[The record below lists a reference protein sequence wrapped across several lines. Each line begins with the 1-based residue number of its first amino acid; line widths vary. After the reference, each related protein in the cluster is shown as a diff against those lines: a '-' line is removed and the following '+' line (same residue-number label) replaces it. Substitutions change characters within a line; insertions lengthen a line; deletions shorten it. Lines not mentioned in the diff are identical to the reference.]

1 MTVSRKSFLT
11 AGLAVPAA
19 AILAACGTDSSSS
32 SSDGASTSVAAQTTT
47 DEITVE
53 HAFGTTTIPAG
64 ASRFTA
70 IAWGNHDVALA
81 LDVMPAGLSRQEWGV
96 TDGSGMLEWTKQ
108 KVDELVAAG
117 ASKPVLFDDGD
128 GLDFEAIAGTS
139 PDVILAAYSGLS
151 QEDYD
156 TLTKI
161 APTVAYPGVPW
172 GTKWRE
178 MIRLDSQAMGLA
190 EKGEALIT
198 DLEQQVADAV
208 AQHPQIAG
216 KSAAFFYMSES
227 DTSTIG
233 FYTTADPRTAFMTD
247 LGMTIPKS
255 VQAASDADP
264 EVFFSDVSSEN
275 ADQVAD
281 VDIMIMYGEE
291 SALATLQADS
301 LVGTIPAI
309 KNGTVAFVGNG
320 TPLSAST
327 NPGPLSIPWGI
338 KDYVALIAAAAD
350 KAGSATGAA
359 SAPASAS
366 AAG

>member
-1 MTVSRKSFLT
+1 MTVSRKSFLL
-11 AGLAVPAA
+11 AGLAVPAGA
-19 AILAACGTDSSSS
+19 LLAACGAGSSAKT
-32 SSDGASTSVAAQTTT
+32 GASDAASASVAAQTTT
-47 DEITVE
+47 EEITVE

-64 ASRFTA
+64 AARFTA

-81 LDVMPAGLSRQEWGV
+81 LDVMPAGLSRQTWGV
-96 TDGSGMLEWTKQ
+96 ADDSGMLEWTKQ

-117 ASKPVLFDDGD
+117 AAQPVLFDDTD
-128 GLDFEAIAGTS
+128 GYDFEAIAETA

-161 APTVAYPGVPW
+161 APTIAYPGVPW
-172 GTKWRE
+172 GTQWRD

-190 EKGEALIT
+190 AQGEDLIT
-198 DLEQQVADAV
+198 DLERQIADAV
-208 AQHPQIAG
+208 AQYPQLAG

-247 LGMTIPKS
+247 LGMTIPAS
-255 VQAASDADP
+255 VQAVSDADP
-264 EVFFSDVSSEN
+264 EIFYSDLSSEN
-275 ADQVAD
+275 ADQVDD
-281 VDIMIMYGEE
+281 VDVMVMYGEE
-291 SALATLQADS
+291 SDLAALQADP

-309 KNGTVAFVGNG
+309 KNGAVAFVGNG

-338 KDYVALIAAAAD
+338 DRYVSLIATAAD
-350 KAGSATGAA
+350 KADAA
-359 SAPASAS
+359 SA
-366 AAG
+366 

>member
-11 AGLAVPAA
+11 AGLAAPIA
-19 AILAACGTDSSSS
+19 AILAACTADSS
-32 SSDGASTSVAAQTTT
+32 DNSTASVATAVTTG
-47 DEITVE
+47 EISVE
-53 HAFGTTTIPAG
+53 HAFGTTVIPAG

-81 LDVMPAGLSRQEWGV
+81 LDVMPAGLSSQEWG
-96 TDGSGMLEWTKQ
+96 TEDGSGMMEWTKQ

-117 ASKPVLFDDGD
+117 AEQPVLFDDTD
-128 GLDFEAIAGTS
+128 GYDFEAIAETH

-178 MIRLDSQAMGLA
+178 MIRLNSQAMGLA
-190 EKGEALIT
+190 EQGDALIT
-198 DLEQQVADAV
+198 DLEQQIDDAV
-208 AQHPQIAG
+208 AQYPQIAG
-216 KSAAFFYMSES
+216 KSAAFFYMSQS

-247 LGMTIPKS
+247 LGMTIPAS
-255 VQAASDADP
+255 VQAVSDAEP
-264 EVFFSDVSSEN
+264 ETFFIDVSSEN

-281 VDIMIMYGEE
+281 VDVMIIYGEN
-291 SALATLQADS
+291 SDLAALQADS

-309 KNGTVAFVGNG
+309 KNGAVAFVGNG
-320 TPLSAST
+320 APLSAST

-338 KDYVALIAAAAD
+338 KEYVALIAAAAD
-350 KAGSATGAA
+350 KAAA
-359 SAPASAS
+359 S
-366 AAG
+366 

>member
-1 MTVSRKSFLT
+1 MTVSRKAFLLG
-11 AGLAVPAA
+11 GLAVPAA
-19 AILAACGTDSSSS
+19 AILAACGSDSS
-32 SSDGASTSVAAQTTT
+32 GGTSTSTASAGAAAQTTAE
-47 DEITVE
+47 EITVE

-70 IAWGNHDVALA
+70 VAWGNHDVALA
-81 LDVMPAGLSRQEWGV
+81 LDVMPAGLSAQTWGV
-96 TDGSGMLEWTKQ
+96 EDDSGMLEWTKQ

-117 ASKPVLFDDGD
+117 AAQPVLFDDTD
-128 GLDFEAIAGTS
+128 GYDYEAIAATA

-156 TLTKI
+156 TLSQI

-178 MIRLDSQAMGLA
+178 MIRLDSQAMGL
-190 EKGEALIT
+190 GEQGDALIA
-198 DLEQQVADAV
+198 DLEQQIADAV
-208 AQHPQIAG
+208 GQYPQIAG

-247 LGMTIPKS
+247 LGMTIPAS
-255 VQAASDADP
+255 VQTVSDADP
-264 EVFFSDVSSEN
+264 AIFYSDVSSEN

-281 VDIMIMYGEE
+281 VDVMIMYGEE
-291 SALATLQADS
+291 SDLATLQADA

-309 KNGTVAFVGNG
+309 KNGAVAFVGNG

-338 KDYVALIAAAAD
+338 EEYVALIAAAAD
-350 KAGSATGAA
+350 KADAA
-359 SAPASAS
+359 
-366 AAG
+366 

>member
-1 MTVSRKSFLT
+1 MTINRKSFLLG
-11 AGLAVPAA
+11 GLAFPAA
-19 AILAACGTDSSSS
+19 AFLAAC
-32 SSDGASTSVAAQTTT
+32 SSDSTPASAPADVASNDGATATTQ
-47 DEITVE
+47 EITVE

-96 TDGSGMLEWTKQ
+96 ADGSGMLEWTKQ
-108 KVDELVAAG
+108 KVDEQVAAG
-117 ASKPVLFDDGD
+117 AAEPALFDDTD
-128 GLDFEAIAGTS
+128 GYDFEAIAETA

-151 QEDYD
+151 QEEYD

-161 APTVAYPGVPW
+161 APTIAYPGVPW

-178 MIRLDSQAMGLA
+178 MIRLDSQAMGMS
-190 EKGEALIT
+190 EQGEDLVT
-198 DLEQQVADAV
+198 DLEQQIADAV
-208 AQHPQIAG
+208 GQHPQIAG
-216 KSAAFFYMSES
+216 KSAAFFYLSES

-247 LGMTIPKS
+247 LGMTIPAS
-255 VQAASDADP
+255 VQTVSDADP
-264 EVFFSDVSSEN
+264 EIFYTDVSSEN

-281 VDIMIMYGEE
+281 VDVMIMYGEE
-291 SALATLQADS
+291 SDLAALQADP

-309 KNGTVAFVGNG
+309 KNGAVAFVGNG

-350 KAGSATGAA
+350 KADAA
-359 SAPASAS
+359 RA
-366 AAG
+366 